1 MGSYMRRPLLSL
13 VFVLVVM
20 PLWLVASVA
29 GAQTLLVAPYLQS
42 ATPEGIWVMWET
54 DEGETSVVE
63 WGADETLGERVTAPS
78 RVGFAGTRIHE
89 AELTGLE
96 PNTVYYYRAST
107 GGGALVSDVASF
119 RTPPAAD
126 SEAPLRLVAMS
137 DMQQDGR
144 HPEKWG
150 EVIEEGVLAWVD
162 EELGGALHDALSM
175 VLLAGDLV
183 DDGTVH
189 EEWTEQF
196 FAPAAP
202 LFAHVPVYPVL
213 GNHEA
218 NANMYFD
225 YFHLPAVGNPAFDEH
240 WWSIDYSNVR
250 VVGLDS
256 NGVYALPPQLGYLD
270 SVLEESCDDEHIDF
284 VFVQLHHP
292 YLSELWTPGESGFTG
307 QVVARLDAFTERC
320 GKPSVHFFGHTHGY
334 SRGQS
339 RDHQHVW
346 VNVASAGGALD
357 RWGEQPQRDYEEF
370 VVSQDEY
377 GFVVVEVS
385 AGDDPTLSL
394 RRISR
399 GDPEEPLDNVVSDEL
414 VVRRYNRAP
423 RRPATRATV
432 PTAVG
437 AECIWLA
444 GSSFRDPDGD
454 ELAAAH
460 WQIARDCGDEGGDGF
475 GDIVWDEWRQ
485 AANYYLDQD
494 TRAGLALDDERVLHL
509 EPGSYCWRVRYRDAS
524 LSWSAWSEPA
534 PLTVAAPEYGE
545 NLLENPGAED
555 GAAGWT
561 VVEAPLEALA
571 AGECGAPEP
580 ASGEHLFVVGG
591 MCEPAA
597 YGEARQAIDL
607 SEVAEAIDG
616 GGQQL
621 RFAGWMRI
629 DAGGDEPSLWVEA
642 FDGDGERIAESEHLV
657 GRRVTWTRAEGV
669 VVLPVGARR
678 AEFVI
683 AGRRRN
689 GDDND
694 SYFDDL
700 YLGLEDASDC
710 VAPAVDPDE
719 PPPEDLGGLDAGS
732 DAGGDMGGD
741 MAPDTEG
748 DADSDMADDAAGV
761 DAEETDGIGFDGG
774 IGGDTGGGEPGGD
787 ADAGGSDGGD
797 DGCGCRATRG
807 GGAGGGGVIWWLLA
821 AGLAATR
828 RRRGY

>member
-1 MGSYMRRPLLSL
+1 MRRPLLSL
-13 VFVLVVM
+13 
-20 PLWLVASVA
+20 ASVFA
-29 GAQTLLVAPYLQS
+29 LAWLSGAPSSASAQTLLVAPYLQS
-42 ATPEGIWVMWET
+42 ATPEGIWIMWET
-54 DEGETSVVE
+54 DSGEDSVVE
-63 WGADETLGERVTAPS
+63 WGADESLGERATATS

-89 AELTGLE
+89 VELTGLA
-96 PNTVYYYRAST
+96 PATVYYYRAST
-107 GGGALVSDVASF
+107 GEGAVTSAIASF

-150 EVIEEGVLAWVD
+150 EVIEDGVLAWVD

-189 EEWTEQF
+189 EEWTDQF
-196 FAPAAP
+196 FAPAAQ

-218 NANMYFD
+218 NAAMYFD
-225 YFHLPAVGNPAFDEH
+225 YFHLPPVGNPAFDEH

-357 RWGEQPQRDYEEF
+357 RWGEQAQRDYEEF

-394 RRISR
+394 RRVSR
-399 GDPEEPLDNVVSDEL
+399 GDPDEPLDNVVSDEL

-432 PTAVG
+432 PAAVG

-444 GSSFRDPDGD
+444 GTSFRDPDGD

-460 WQIARDCGDEGGDGF
+460 WQIARDCGGEGAEDGF
-475 GDIVWDEWRQ
+475 GTIVWDEWRQ
-485 AANYYLDQD
+485 AHNYYFDQD
-494 TRAGLALDDERVLHL
+494 TRAGLALDDERVLYL

-524 LSWSAWSEPA
+524 LAWSAWSEPA

-545 NLLENPGAED
+545 NLLVNPGAED
-555 GAAGWT
+555 GLDGWT
-561 VVEAPLEALA
+561 VAEPALEALEE
-571 AGECGAPEP
+571 GECGAPAP

-591 MCEPAA
+591 MCEPTA
-597 YGEARQAIDL
+597 YGEARQVIDL
-607 SEVAEAIDG
+607 EDLASAVDG

-629 DAGGDEPSLWVEA
+629 DPGGDEPSLWVEL
-642 FDGDGERIAESEHLV
+642 FDGEGERVAQSERLV
-657 GRRVTWTRAEGV
+657 GRRVTWTRAEAV
-669 VVLPVGARR
+669 VPIPEGARR
-678 AEFVI
+678 AELVI

-719 PPPEDLGGLDAGS
+719 PPPEDLGGADAGS
-732 DAGGDMGGD
+732 DMGPDADRDAGGD
-741 MAPDTEG
+741 AE
-748 DADSDMADDAAGV
+748 ADGAA
-761 DAEETDGIGFDGG
+761 
-774 IGGDTGGGEPGGD
+774 
-787 ADAGGSDGGD
+787 DGGD
-797 DGCGCRATRG
+797 DLG
-807 GGAGGGGVIWWLLA
+807 GADAEDIGGTDLGGQDAAGGGDSGGAETGADAGAPADGEDACGCGA
-821 AGLAATR
+821 AESGSSDYAVLVLMGFGLAAAAHR
-828 RRRGY
+828 RRLA